1 MSQTFHDELSPNF
14 IEQKGGSVHIA
25 LGGSG
30 LGSGL
35 YIQPYDSDDNEMDD
49 ASVFIQ
55 NKAVAIQMRDL
66 LTEIIESGELK
77 DFESSDSSE

>member
-1 MSQTFHDELSPNF
+1 MDQTFHDELCPNF
-14 IEQKGGSVHIA
+14 IKQKGGSINIA

-30 LGSGL
+30 LGPGL

-55 NKAVAIQMRDL
+55 NKSVAIQMRDL
-66 LTEIIESGELK
+66 LTEIIESGQLK
-77 DFESSDSSE
+77 D